1 MGDMSYKCKLLK
13 NKLPKSEVQYY
24 EKMNRGWF
32 VKTTDCLYV
41 EFEDGTST
49 TYIIFEGRFTK
60 EYMCRD
66 CGSYYEINLGT
77 QLIKIPKET
86 V

>member
-1 MGDMSYKCKLLK
+1 MNYKCKLLK
-13 NKLPKSEVQYY
+13 NKLHESEVQYY

-32 VKTTDCLYV
+32 VKTRDCLQV
-41 EFEDGTST
+41 EFEDGTGT
-49 TYIIFEGRFTK
+49 TYVIFEGRFTK
-60 EYMCRD
+60 QYMCRD
-66 CGSYYEINLGT
+66 CGSYYEIDLGT

>member
-1 MGDMSYKCKLLK
+1 MGNMSYKCKLLK
-13 NKLPKSEVQYY
+13 NKLSKSEVQYY

-77 QLIKIPKET
+77 QLIKISKET